1 MAEIRSRPLAKW
13 RKWLLVVMMQKSDAK
28 MVRTPT
34 LQEQAVLDA
43 HNEGL
48 VASDIARRLDIS
60 HQRVHQFYKRLGVSP
75 NSYAEFKKKSL
86 VSIEKLWMQGLTAQE
101 IATHI
106 GLSLQRVEGW
116 VSEAR
121 LVSKFRAKSIEARR
135 NKIMKLWHPDMSA
148 GQLAQRLGVSS
159 FTVLGDLTA
168 LGLRQNKQA
177 AVEVVE

>member
-1 MAEIRSRPLAKW
+1 MPKP
-13 RKWLLVVMMQKSDAK
+13 DAK
-28 MVRTPT
+28 MDRTPT
-34 LQEQAVLDA
+34 IQEQAVLDA

-60 HQRVHQFYKRLGVSP
+60 HQRVHQFYKKLGVSP

-86 VSIEKLWMQGLTAQE
+86 VSIERLWMQGLTAQE
-101 IATHI
+101 IATHM

-121 LVSKFRAKSIEARR
+121 LVSKFRAKSIETRR
-135 NKIMKLWHPDMSA
+135 SKVLKLWRPDMSA

-159 FTVLGDLTA
+159 FTILGDLSA
-168 LGLRQNKQA
+168 LGLRQNKEATGEA
-177 AVEVVE
+177 AE